1 MAALPA
7 DLRAVMKSTTKYT
20 DNTGGGSDNASYV
33 TATTDYL
40 FLLAEFE
47 VFGQRYGAN
56 SAEQNYQKQYDYY
69 KAGNSRVAYNH
80 TAVTTAVWWWL
91 RSPNYNNSNTFRNV
105 NTDGGYN
112 RRDHCCVVVVAF
124 PLLRHQLQFLWC
136 VRQRRHR
143 QLQCFLVGGCAPRL
157 FRLILR
163 RVSRPPPAP
172 ARGRTGRPGQ
182 KPARKGRNMEGA

>member
-1 MAALPA
+1 MVAALPA

-47 VFGQRYGAN
+47 VFNARSGAN

-91 RSPNYNNSNTFRNV
+91 RSPYCSGSHYFRRV
-105 NTDGGYN
+105 DADGGGSGNNACYSAG
-112 RRDHCCVVVVAF
+112 V
-124 PLLRHQLQFLWC
+124 
-136 VRQRRHR
+136 
-143 QLQCFLVGGCAPRL
+143 
-157 FRLILR
+157 
-163 RVSRPPPAP
+163 
-172 ARGRTGRPGQ
+172 RPGFSV
-182 KPARKGRNMEGA
+182 

>member
-91 RSPNYNNSNTFRNV
+91 RSPNYGHGT
-105 NTDGGYN
+105 
-112 RRDHCCVVVVAF
+112 H
-124 PLLRHQLQFLWC
+124 
-136 VRQRRHR
+136 
-143 QLQCFLVGGCAPRL
+143 
-157 FRLILR
+157 FRL
-163 RVSRPPPAP
+163 VS
-172 ARGRTGRPGQ
+172 TGGSSYTANASYSAGVRPGFSV
-182 KPARKGRNMEGA
+182 